1 MVLCHDVEW
10 HYLEHFSLK
19 FVVGLIDV
27 QGLVFVWNV
36 MIIGG
41 LVHYAEVPVEGY
53 PNSVLLRSIFY
64 FQSSQSLYA
73 DK

>member
-10 HYLEHFSLK
+10 HYLEYFSLK

-27 QGLVFVWNV
+27 QRLVFVWNV
-36 MIIGG
+36 MTIGG
-41 LVHYAEVPVEGY
+41 LVHFAEVPVEGY

-64 FQSSQSLYA
+64 FQSSQSLYT